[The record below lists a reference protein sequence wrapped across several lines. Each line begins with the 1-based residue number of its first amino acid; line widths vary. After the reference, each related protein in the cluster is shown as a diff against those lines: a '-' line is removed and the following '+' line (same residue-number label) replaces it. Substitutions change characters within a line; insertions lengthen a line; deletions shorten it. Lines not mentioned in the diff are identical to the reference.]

1 MITKV
6 RPAIRLRPA
15 PALDPPFDDEATPP
29 LWDQLPLQL
38 EAPVHRR
45 RHAPIPVPRVRSGTP
60 TPTLPPHAPR
70 PAETGDAATPPRPAD
85 ASEETKRAARRFL
98 DVCLEILNGYRPI
111 AHVRSLA
118 GHNPTAVI
126 EQLTACLDRA
136 DGLRRTHDPGR
147 ALPRAHR
154 FVILRQLRVCE
165 PRSGVAEGAAALAL
179 CGRTWALAFRL
190 ERKRGRWQCAVV
202 HLV

>member
-1 MITKV
+1 MIAKV

-38 EAPVHRR
+38 DGTARHR
-45 RHAPIPVPRVRSGTP
+45 RHAPIPVPRVRSGI
-60 TPTLPPHAPR
+60 PTLPAEPAAGDPAVAP
-70 PAETGDAATPPRPAD
+70 AVSD

-111 AHVRSLA
+111 AHIRNLA
-118 GHNPTAVI
+118 GHNAAAVV

-136 DGLRRTHDPGR
+136 DGLRRAHDPGR
-147 ALPRAHR
+147 ALPRDHR
-154 FVILRQLRVCE
+154 FVILRHLRVCE
-165 PRSGVAEGAAALAL
+165 PRAGVAEGAAALAL
-179 CGRTWALAFRL
+179 FGRTWALAFRL
-190 ERKRGRWQCAVV
+190 ERKRGRWHCATVR
-202 HLV
+202 LV